1 MANSKETKQ
10 AIRLEIERLDQ
21 RKAPL
26 KAKLAEVTVMKEKL
40 TAQLDEINKGIDKL
54 KVDLN
59 G

>member
-10 AIRLEIERLDQ
+10 AIRLEIERLES

-26 KAKLAEVTVMKEKL
+26 KARLAETTILKEKL
-40 TAQLDEINKGIDKL
+40 LSQMDEINASIEKL
-54 KVDLN
+54 KVDL